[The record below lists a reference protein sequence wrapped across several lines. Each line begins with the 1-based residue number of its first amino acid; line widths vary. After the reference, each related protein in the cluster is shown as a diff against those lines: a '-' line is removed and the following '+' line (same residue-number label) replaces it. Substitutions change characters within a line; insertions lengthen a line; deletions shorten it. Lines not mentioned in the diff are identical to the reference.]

1 MPVGDDPLAEKFAS
15 VWPHLNE
22 RQRRLVAG
30 AEAQSIGWGGVSAVA
45 RSSGLS
51 RPTVQK
57 AVAELTSPSEP
68 VLPPARSRR
77 AGGGRKKAV
86 DLDPGL
92 VAAVES
98 LVDPDSRGDPESPLR
113 WTTKSTRQLSRA
125 LAPMGHSVSHVRVAE
140 ILHRLRFSLQGNAK
154 VVEGAQHPDRDAQFR
169 YINALAKDRLGA
181 ALPVVSVDAKKKEL
195 VGGDPGY
202 RNGGREWQPR
212 GEPEKVGTHDF
223 PGEEGKAL
231 PYGVYDIGANAGWVL
246 VGADHDTAAFAVQSL
261 RRWWETMGHDAYP
274 KADRLLVCADAGG
287 SKSYRTRLWKVEM
300 AGFAAE
306 TGMTVTVCHFPPG
319 TSKWNRIE
327 HRLFSMITMNW
338 RGRPLVSHEVVVE
351 LIAATT
357 STTGLSV
364 RAELDRGE
372 YPKGL
377 KISDAQLAAAGV
389 RPHDFHGE
397 WNYDLP
403 PVNQTTST

>member
-57 AVAELTSPSEP
+57 AVAELSSPPEP
-68 VLPPARSRR
+68 VLPPARSRH

-86 DLDPGL
+86 DVDPGL
-92 VAAVES
+92 VAALES

-125 LAPMGHSVSHVRVAE
+125 LGGMGHSVSHVRVAE

-169 YINALAKDRLGA
+169 YINDLAKDRLGA

-202 RNGGREWQPR
+202 RNGGREWQPK
-212 GEPEKVGTHDF
+212 GEPEKVGTHDL
-223 PGEEGKAL
+223 PGEEGKAI

-261 RRWWETMGHDAYP
+261 RRWWETMGQDAYP
-274 KADRLLVCADAGG
+274 TADRLLVCADAGG
-287 SKSYRTRLWKVEM
+287 SNSYRTRLWKVEM

-319 TSKWNRIE
+319 TSRWNRIV

-403 PVNQTTST
+403 PLTKTTSM